1 MFSRAWSAVIQ
12 ERIAL
17 KLSAKYKMYFLGLQ
31 VNFFDDHTKV
41 ILCPEGQDYLV
52 TYINSHRQ
60 AVSYRLLQFRHFGCS
75 TDISERLTYARKMLE
90 SIINIEG
97 ETV

>member
-1 MFSRAWSAVIQ
+1 MCS
-12 ERIAL
+12 
-17 KLSAKYKMYFLGLQ
+17 Q

-52 TYINSHRQ
+52 TYINSQRQ

-75 TDISERLTYARKMLE
+75 ADISERLTYARKMLE